1 MLLTELVELLAAHF
15 NIISDDITTILKNNN
30 LRINQRLLLEKNT
43 QNNNEKVANYENRPN
58 LTNNDKKK
66 VPEKVPEKIVIE
78 NNTNKETKPVRGRG
92 RPKKNT
98 IMKDGST
105 SEEEICVEV
114 EEVEVDGVKYYK
126 TNENVILS
134 KSLEIEGIM
143 RGGKLIKN
151 KKP

>member
-1 MLLTELVELLAAHF
+1 MST
-15 NIISDDITTILKNNN
+15 NIINFNN
-30 LRINQRLLLEKNT
+30 IK
-43 QNNNEKVANYENRPN
+43 
-58 LTNNDKKK
+58 
-66 VPEKVPEKIVIE
+66 
-78 NNTNKETKPVRGRG
+78 
-92 RPKKNT
+92 
-98 IMKDGST
+98 
-105 SEEEICVEV
+105 EEEICVEV